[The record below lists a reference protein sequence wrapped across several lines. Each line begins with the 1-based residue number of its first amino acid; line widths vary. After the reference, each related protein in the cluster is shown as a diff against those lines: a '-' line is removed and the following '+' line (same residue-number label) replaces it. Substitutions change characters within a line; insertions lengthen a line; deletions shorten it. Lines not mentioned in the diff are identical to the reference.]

1 MKGRLQ
7 FHLISQYKAV
17 LTPPQSRRFASFK
30 TSENFAKRL
39 ECGAFTAAL
48 FCG

>member
-1 MKGRLQ
+1 MESGAEATAFQTLREFQ
-7 FHLISQYKAV
+7 
-17 LTPPQSRRFASFK
+17 

-48 FCG
+48 FRG